1 LGARFRDGWHN
12 DRPGLA
18 VLSPRACSAQDWY
31 LLLQG

>member
-1 LGARFRDGWHN
+1 MAGITTAR
-12 DRPGLA
+12 GLA